1 MNKVIIGLVVAVVL
15 GAGGYFLFS
24 GSRDPEPIIAAQA
37 LTEVTEAV
45 LVIEIAG
52 GTSGTVEIR
61 LRPDLA
67 PLHVERI
74 VELAI
79 SGAYDGV
86 AFHRVIDGFMAQTGD
101 VEFGMVEGYDIN
113 RAGQGGST
121 SPDIPAEFS
130 DVPYVEGIVGMARA
144 QPVNSANSQ
153 FFIMFDAASSLNG
166 QYTVI
171 GEVISG
177 MDVVHAIKRGVSPN
191 GAVAENP
198 DYMERVTIK

>member
-1 MNKVIIGLVVAVVL
+1 MNKAIIGVVLAVVL

-24 GSRDPEPIIAAQA
+24 GSREPDTILAVQAIA
-37 LTEVTEAV
+37 EVSGDT
-45 LVIEIAG
+45 LSIEVAG
-52 GTSGTVEIR
+52 GTSGTIEIR
-61 LRPDLA
+61 LFSDLA

-74 VELAI
+74 KMLAS

-101 VEFGMVEGYDIN
+101 VEFGMVEGYNIN

-121 SPDIPAEFS
+121 SPDLPAEFS

-153 FFIMFDAASSLNG
+153 FFIMFNEASSLNG

-171 GEVISG
+171 GEVVSG

>member
-1 MNKVIIGLVVAVVL
+1 MNKAIIGVVVAVVL
-15 GAGGYFLFS
+15 GAGSYFLFS
-24 GSRDPEPIIAAQA
+24 GNREPETILAAQA
-37 LTEVTEAV
+37 LTEITNPV
-45 LVIEIAG
+45 LVIEVAG
-52 GTSGTVEIR
+52 STSGTIEIK
-61 LRPDLA
+61 LRSDLA
-67 PLHVERI
+67 PLHIARI
-74 VELAI
+74 TELAN

-101 VEFGMVEGYDIN
+101 VEFGMIEGYDIN

-153 FFIMFDAASSLNG
+153 FFIMFDNASSLNG

-177 MDVVHAIKRGVSPN
+177 MEVVHAIKRGVSPN